1 MVEFRTRRSLTI
13 AEHDPIQGVFMN
25 ELARG
30 AGGVRAPD
38 QDAPPNRGADP
49 PPPPPNA
56 DRARRRPLGGAR
68 SVSIADH
75 RLAVDARVHLDHS
88 IRISRSSASVNP
100 ACVKRQ
106 LANGLAG
113 ARSGAGFDALLRPQ
127 SPISGDAQTDH
138 GGAGGRRPGR
148 PAGQPGARRSMWL
161 VGSNPAA
168 PGAAT
173 WTSCPFSRANAVRC
187 RAQQLASS
195 SNASSSTRMRPS
207 TMP

>member
-1 MVEFRTRRSLTI
+1 MSSRGRRS
-13 AEHDPIQGVFMN
+13 DQP
-25 ELARG
+25 
-30 AGGVRAPD
+30 GGVSIPHEGVAAAYVLRKCPSRMRLA
-38 QDAPPNRGADP
+38 NRGADP
-49 PPPPPNA
+49 SPPPPDA
-56 DRARRRPLGGAR
+56 DRARRRPHGGAC

-75 RLAVDARVHLDHS
+75 RLAVDARVHLDHP
-88 IRISRSSASVNP
+88 IQHIPELRVREP
-100 ACVKRQ
+100 RMRQ
-106 LANGLAG
+106 KTAGGRLA

-138 GGAGGRRPGR
+138 GGACGRGPGR

-168 PGAAT
+168 SGAAT